1 MNETT
6 VKNTLSAPAG
16 LLGRYL
22 LALVGV
28 FFVGVAAIGVVLP
41 GIPTVGPLILASF
54 LFTKSCPVLEEKLV
68 RNKFFARFL
77 PYLDGSVAMPL
88 RAKLITIAIMWTSIT
103 ISIVAYSLGS
113 FSTIWLTTGLIV
125 AGLIGTVFILRY
137 GSPAEIRG

>member
-6 VKNTLSAPAG
+6 IKSTLASPAG
-16 LLGRYL
+16 VIRRYT

-28 FFVGVAAIGVVLP
+28 LFVVIAAIGVVLP

-77 PYLDGSVAMPL
+77 PYLDGSVTMPL

-103 ISIVAYSLGS
+103 ISAVAYSLGS
-113 FSTIWLTTGLIV
+113 FNSIWLTVGLIV

-137 GSPAEIRG
+137 GNTAE